1 MNILLWI
8 LQIAL
13 AIKFISVAFTHGL
26 RTDQPKMQQAIERMG
41 VAARPLLI
49 AAAIDTFVC
58 AVGLVLPAASG
69 ILPWLTPWAAAA
81 LAVTMLFAIGLHTVS
96 RETPNTWASLFL
108 FALAAFVAY
117 GRFAIAPL

>member
-1 MNILLWI
+1 MNIVLWV

-26 RTDQPKMQQAIERMG
+26 RADQPKMQEAIERMG

-49 AAAIDTFVC
+49 AAAVDTFVC
-58 AVGLVLPAASG
+58 AIGLVLPAASG

-81 LAVTMLFAIGLHTVS
+81 LAVAMLFAIGLHILS
-96 RETPNTWASLFL
+96 RETPNTWASAIL

-117 GRFAIAPL
+117 GRWVLAPL